1 MPTLKKILTTKQYNF
16 LYILFFLMIINS
28 LLEALSIGI
37 LIPFLTVIFN
47 DINNGNINQYFE
59 NFLGYFNLEKSNLN
73 ILYILF
79 IIYVLKYIYIFVYS
93 KIQTTFIGNLKT
105 DLQSKMFQGYMNRSY
120 QFHSKVNSSTLIS
133 NISSEVS
140 KFTNLYLGPILQIAL
155 HTLVTI
161 FIILALLAVNFK
173 ATVIV
178 MIIFLFCLT
187 VTTLSFSKKLS
198 KIGELN
204 QHHDRSILRYMR
216 QGLVGMVE
224 TKILSLQKVYTEKH
238 FFHTDNR
245 VKLGITRY
253 MIALFPKIF
262 FEFVF
267 LSIVFALIIFAEITQ
282 SISTK
287 DIFLTLVI
295 YAAAAMRVMP
305 SLAAITQAYQKIKY
319 ANPSTKLVIEEF
331 ESFKEKRIESIKL
344 SKNSFK
350 KINFNKSIII
360 KDLSFYYNKN
370 KEIIKDV
377 NFEIL
382 KKENIGIVGGN
393 GSGKSTLL
401 SLICGLLKPINGS
414 IKIDNLDVGEH
425 FDAYI
430 KLIGYIP
437 QNIHLIDDTIEKN
450 ISLGSEITKNNKEK
464 IMSVIKKAQLEKL
477 ILTLPDGI
485 DTHVGEDGSNLSGGE
500 RQKIG
505 IARALYRNPEILV
518 FDEVTSA
525 MDLETEKIFIDEINK
540 EYSDKTIIIVS
551 HRLSALKYCK
561 KIFNMDNKTEN
572 Q

>member
-1 MPTLKKILTTKQYNF
+1 
-16 LYILFFLMIINS
+16 
-28 LLEALSIGI
+28 
-37 LIPFLTVIFN
+37 
-47 DINNGNINQYFE
+47 
-59 NFLGYFNLEKSNLN
+59 
-73 ILYILF
+73 
-79 IIYVLKYIYIFVYS
+79 
-93 KIQTTFIGNLKT
+93 
-105 DLQSKMFQGYMNRSY
+105 MFQGYMDRSY
-120 QFHSKVNSSTLIS
+120 QFHTTVNSSTLIS
-133 NISSEVS
+133 NITSEVS

-161 FIILALLAVNFK
+161 FIIAALLVVNFK

-178 MIIFLFCLT
+178 MIIFLFCLLI
-187 VTTLSFSKKLS
+187 TTLLFSKKLN

-204 QHHDRSILRYMR
+204 QHHDRSILRYLR
-216 QGLVGMVE
+216 QGMVGMIE
-224 TKILSLQKVYTEKH
+224 TKILALQKVYTEKH
-238 FFHTDNR
+238 FLHANNR

-267 LSIVFALIIFAEITQ
+267 LSIVFALIVFAEITKL
-282 SISTK
+282 ISTQ

-319 ANPSTKLVIEEF
+319 ANPSTKLVIDEF
-331 ESFKEKRIESIKL
+331 ESFKQKKIKSIEL
-344 SKNSFK
+344 NKNNFK
-350 KINFNKSIII
+350 KINFSKSIII
-360 KDLSFYYNKN
+360 KDLLFYYNKN
-370 KEIIKDV
+370 KEIIKNV

-401 SLICGLLKPINGS
+401 SLICGLLEPIKGT
-414 IKIDNLDVGEH
+414 IKIDDLDVSKN

-450 ISLGSEITKNNKEK
+450 ISLGSEITENNQEK
-464 IMSVIKKAQLEKL
+464 IMSVIKKAQLDKL

-485 DTHVGEDGSNLSGGE
+485 DTQVGEDGSNLSGGE

-505 IARALYRNPEILV
+505 IARALYRDPEILI

-525 MDLETEKIFIDEINK
+525 MDLETEKTFISEINK

-561 KIFNMDNKTEN
+561 RIFNMDNKTEN
-572 Q
+572 

>member
-1 MPTLKKILTTKQYNF
+1 
-16 LYILFFLMIINS
+16 MIINS
-28 LLEALSIGI
+28 FLEALSIGI

-47 DINNGNINQYFE
+47 DIKDGNINQYFE
-59 NFLGYFNLEKSNLN
+59 TILEYLNLESSNLN

-79 IIYVLKYIYIFVYS
+79 TIYVLKYIYLFVYS

-105 DLQSKMFQGYMNRSY
+105 DLQSKMFQGYMDRSY
-120 QFHSKVNSSTLIS
+120 QFHTTVNSSTLIS
-133 NISSEVS
+133 NITSEVS

-161 FIILALLAVNFK
+161 FIIAALLVVNFK

-178 MIIFLFCLT
+178 MIIFLFCLLI
-187 VTTLSFSKKLS
+187 TTLLFSKKLN

-204 QHHDRSILRYMR
+204 QHHDRSILRYLR
-216 QGLVGMVE
+216 QGMVGMIE
-224 TKILSLQKVYTEKH
+224 TKILALQKVYTEKH
-238 FFHTDNR
+238 FLHANNR

-267 LSIVFALIIFAEITQ
+267 LSIVFALIVFAEITKL
-282 SISTK
+282 ISTQ

-319 ANPSTKLVIEEF
+319 ANPSTKLVIDEF
-331 ESFKEKRIESIKL
+331 ESFKQKKIKSIEL
-344 SKNSFK
+344 NKNNFK
-350 KINFNKSIII
+350 KINFSKSIII
-360 KDLSFYYNKN
+360 KDLLFYYNKN
-370 KEIIKDV
+370 KEIIKNV

-401 SLICGLLKPINGS
+401 SLICGLLEPIKGT
-414 IKIDNLDVGEH
+414 IKIDDLDVSKN

-450 ISLGSEITKNNKEK
+450 ISLGSEITENNQEK
-464 IMSVIKKAQLEKL
+464 IMSVIKKAQLDKL

-485 DTHVGEDGSNLSGGE
+485 DTQVGEDGSNLSGGE

-505 IARALYRNPEILV
+505 IARALYRDPEILI

-525 MDLETEKIFIDEINK
+525 MDLETEKTFISEINK

-561 KIFNMDNKTEN
+561 RIFNMDNKTEN
-572 Q
+572 